1 MSENTNPNRPLTL
14 SFGLNGP
21 GYIEASAGTGK
32 TFTITCLITRL
43 LLGSRDYNPV
53 PLDKMLVMTF
63 TRSAARELRRKIRE
77 RLTEVMELFQ
87 DNADESNF
95 EKDENQYLEHF
106 CSLFGK
112 SDRELRN
119 RTARHILRD
128 ALTNIDKASISTIH
142 SFCASMLKR
151 HAISARIPFSQNLLT
166 DDKATQKCAEAVR
179 EAVRELFYDKE
190 LTEEETDVLLK
201 QSKIFD
207 DDKWQDTLTRLLEN
221 NYGPSFN
228 IHRDKDTEQDVLGQ
242 CGFAGIIRKFISY
255 QKALDKEFDELEKS
269 YGDFF
274 KIKFK
279 ADLFN
284 LFSGIERKN
293 YYDVFKTCFNTSSG
307 NEDISKVLT
316 KLTEGE
322 ADDSISSICES
333 CSPLMKYIISCL
345 PLTGNTAKKIVVSEI
360 MAEFRS
366 YIKKPA
372 FVSIIDNISNAMS
385 EGMPIK
391 NIVYDKVLTRA
402 SEILEQKKDIEG
414 FLFQN
419 DLLSRLKDAL
429 VKQDQGEDTGISG
442 LSSSEILREAILADY
457 PVAIIDEFQDT
468 DPIQFSIVSQVYL
481 NYFKA
486 NKELIFS
493 REPVPEPE
501 KRPVQDVQGFYII
514 GDPKQSIYLF
524 RGADVSC
531 YNDAVKGIRDFW
543 GENDRDKNHQG
554 TLDTNFRSNPVLV
567 YQVNSMFAG
576 MDLSNVTDSGAL
588 AKPDHN
594 IKRDY
599 YRSYVRGGSW
609 EFREVK
615 AVTERPDK
623 KDKPQKF
630 LVLANDAK
638 AEVLENGIVPAP
650 LTVFRQEFVGKKTKK
665 TGTESIKPRIV
676 LKKLAESCAREIV
689 EVLNRGWI
697 SERMP
702 DSLAPS
708 QKKPDRV
715 ELKDIAVLVSCAK
728 EAAHISRELAR
739 YDVPAVYTSNRMSIT
754 DTLEFESVYNL
765 MEAFLNPKDNE
776 KLRFLV
782 SSSFFNYTA
791 QDISEELSNG
801 FEDISAALAE
811 GAGRWRENDF
821 MSAYCFFTKKLH
833 IAEKLSAT
841 VGGDA
846 IITNLNQA
854 AEIAQSLSSRVSAF
868 DGIVS
873 LYRRLM
879 DEPESDDSG
888 QDMSDYSIRAGG
900 NENVIRITT
909 YHSSKGLEYNIVFMP
924 YAGIWKNKFNNN
936 AGFTTV
942 SYLDSD
948 VPEGE
953 GRLRYDITGDQD
965 LAIQHDWNEMG
976 ETLRL
981 WYVAATR
988 AKYAMFLWTGFFE
1001 DSKKYIKPSQ
1011 PPSKY
1016 YLPLYVQLRNL
1027 CQDENEA
1034 QKVKEPGKKGKKA
1047 KQEAQGT
1054 EDTASKVLE
1063 RKKLSEALANLFM
1076 GNAKNRE
1083 NLARL
1088 QEINRSSLA
1097 ELRPPPKKWPV
1108 NDDNF
1113 FLIESL
1119 SLGAKTEWD
1128 DYRRKEQLGDGSS
1141 ASEVKEFKG
1150 NIPNN
1155 WRILSY
1161 SALVSAKTHHGA
1173 AGSDASDTGGE
1184 DENHNSED
1192 LPEVSRDDD
1201 PRIAIRGG
1209 IDTGLFLHG
1218 IFERLSFDD
1227 LRDDRTKLEELREQ
1241 KRVSRQD
1248 LLDSIKA
1255 ARVIAERLDTFPD
1268 SGEWSQDDR
1277 KFLNLL
1283 EWILCAA
1290 ETPLRSGSDKEAA
1303 PFALRDLR
1311 DNHTVKEME
1320 FYMRVPHITDMAALN
1335 NIVRSKEYAEDK
1347 YVGNLYH
1354 LIGELKDEQVITAKD
1369 VQGFMTGSLDL
1380 FFEHDGKYYVADYK
1394 SNIITENRNK
1404 PGLYNREAMQR
1415 TIYDSHYDFQYVIYT
1430 VAMHRFLKHKLGDSY
1445 DYDTHIGGIY
1455 YLFLRGMRGENSEI
1469 NGSVPGVY
1477 YVRLPRELVE
1487 KADQFFANAEDNEK
1501 GYSSGSSGNPES
1513 NQKPNTQQSGNQQSK
1528 QQMSKQ

>member
-63 TRSAARELRRKIRE
+63 TRSAARDLRRKIRE

-95 EKDENQYLEHF
+95 EKDENQYLEPF

-190 LTEEETDVLLK
+190 LTEEEIDILLK
-201 QSKIFD
+201 ESEIFD
-207 DDKWQDTLTRLLEN
+207 DDKWQGTLTRLLEN
-221 NYGPSFN
+221 NYGPSFSL
-228 IHRDKDTEQDVLGQ
+228 HRYDGADRLTQAKSLKEMLRIMNEMTQEQEEQ
-242 CGFAGIIRKFISY
+242 AAKMAG
-255 QKALDKEFDELEKS
+255 ELEQICPE
-269 YGDFF
+269 FF

-279 ADLFN
+279 AIGDYHGGMLAGAEK
-284 LFSGIERKN
+284 SAG
-293 YYDVFKTCFNTSSG
+293 
-307 NEDISKVLT
+307 
-316 KLTEGE
+316 
-322 ADDSISSICES
+322 
-333 CSPLMKYIISCL
+333 
-345 PLTGNTAKKIVVSEI
+345 KIVDF
-360 MAEFRS
+360 FRS
-366 YIKKPA
+366 YLANKGGKKLLDYMEANVYKASAADFKNVIKNPK
-372 FVSIIDNISNAMS
+372 VIEQISIIENV
-385 EGMPIK
+385 IK
-391 NIVYDKVLTRA
+391 NSVSVKPLVYDKVLTRA
-402 SEILEQKKDIEG
+402 SELLEEKKDIEG

-429 VKQDQGEDTGISG
+429 VKQDQGEDTGIPG

-486 NKELIFS
+486 NKELILS
-493 REPVPEPE
+493 REPVPK
-501 KRPVQDVQGFYII
+501 KRQEHDVQGFYII

-531 YNDAVKGIRDFW
+531 YNDAVKGIRNFW
-543 GENDRDKNHQG
+543 GENDQDKKHQG

-576 MDLSNVTDSGAL
+576 LDLSNATDSGAL
-588 AKPDHN
+588 AKPKHSA
-594 IKRDY
+594 KEDY
-599 YRSYVRGGSW
+599 YRSYIRGGSW

-630 LVLANDAK
+630 LALVTEIPDKKNEKQKSLALENDAE
-638 AEVLENGIVPAP
+638 AGVPQNSIVPAP
-650 LTVFRQEFVGKKTKK
+650 LTVFCQKFMATS
-665 TGTESIKPRIV
+665 TADDGTESVNIGYV
-676 LKKLAESCAREIV
+676 QKKLAESCAREIV

-697 SERMP
+697 AEGMP
-702 DSLAPS
+702 DSLTQS
-708 QKKPDRV
+708 QLQQNKGRMV
-715 ELKDIAVLVSCAK
+715 ELKDIAVLVSSSK
-728 EAAHISRELAR
+728 EAAYISGELAR
-739 YDVPAVYTSNRMSIT
+739 YGVPAVYTSNRMSIT

-811 GAGRWRENDF
+811 GAGLWRDNDF

-833 IAEKLSAT
+833 IAEKLSQS
-841 VGGDA
+841 VGGETV
-846 IITNLNQA
+846 ITNLNQA
-854 AEIAQSLSSRVSAF
+854 AEIAQSLSSRASSF

-879 DEPESDDSG
+879 DEPESDDSA
-888 QDMSDYSIRAGG
+888 QEMSDYSIRAGG

-924 YAGIWKNKFNNN
+924 YAGIWKTTKK
-936 AGFTTV
+936 AKKGGFSPV

-948 VPEGE
+948 APEGE

-976 ETLRL
+976 ESLRL

-988 AKYAMFLWTGFFE
+988 AKYAMFLWTGVF
-1001 DSKKYIKPSQ
+1001 DSGSYLKPYRDN
-1011 PPSKY
+1011 PGKY
-1016 YLPLYVQLRNL
+1016 YLPLYVQLRNM
-1027 CQDENEA
+1027 CREGNKESSAAQDPADNKD
-1034 QKVKEPGKKGKKA
+1034 Q
-1047 KQEAQGT
+1047 
-1054 EDTASKVLE
+1054 
-1063 RKKLSEALANLFM
+1063 KKLSNALANLFM

-1097 ELRPPPKKWPV
+1097 ELRKTDPNRPV

-1119 SLGAKTEWD
+1119 SLGAKTKWD
-1128 DYRRKEQLGDGSS
+1128 DDRRKLQLGDSNPKSGVRPF
-1141 ASEVKEFKG
+1141 EG

-1155 WRILSY
+1155 WHILSY

-1173 AGSDASDTGGE
+1173 ARPDIGDTGGE

-1201 PRIAIRGG
+1201 PRIAIQGG

-1241 KRVSRQD
+1241 NRVSRQD

-1255 ARVIAERLDTFPD
+1255 ARVIAERLDTFPE

-1290 ETPLRSGSDKEAA
+1290 ETPLKAGSNENAA

-1320 FYMRVPHITDMAALN
+1320 FYMHVPHITDMAALN

-1404 PGLYNREAMQR
+1404 QGLYNREAMQR

-1487 KADQFFANAEDNEK
+1487 KADKFFANDEDNEK
-1501 GYSSGSSGNPES
+1501 GDPEGSSGNPES
-1513 NQKPNTQQSGNQQSK
+1513 NPKQNNQQSGNQQSK
-1528 QQMSKQ
+1528 QQSKQ

>member
-1 MSENTNPNRPLTL
+1 MTDARNTTKNTTQDPLTL
-14 SFGLNGP
+14 SFALNGP

-43 LLGSRDYNPV
+43 LLGSPEYAPV
-53 PLDKMLVMTF
+53 PLDKMLIMTF
-63 TRSAARELRRKIRE
+63 TRSAARDLRRKIRE
-77 RLTEVMELFQ
+77 RLTAVMELFQ
-87 DNADESNF
+87 DCADKNELSKKEEELN
-95 EKDENQYLEHF
+95 KPENLYLKPFIRCFAEEDGT
-106 CSLFGK
+106 LRD
-112 SDRELRN
+112 SDRAQCY

-166 DDKATQKCAEAVR
+166 DDKATQKCAEAVK

-190 LTEEETDVLLK
+190 LTQAETDTLLEA
-201 QSKIFD
+201 SGIFKD
-207 DDKWQDTLTRLLEN
+207 DDWLDNLTSLLEN
-221 NYGPSFN
+221 NYGPSFSM
-228 IHRDKDTEQDVLGQ
+228 HRYDGAERLIAAKSLKEMLRMASEMTKEQDGQ
-242 CGFAGIIRKFISY
+242 TAKL
-255 QKALDKEFDELEKS
+255 ADELRES
-269 YGDFF
+269 CQDFF
-274 KIKFK
+274 KIKFFKNGSFSGGTLDSGYSAERCVAFFREYLAKRDGKNLLDCIGSNAYK
-279 ADLFN
+279 ADKEKFDKVKDN
-284 LFSGIERKN
+284 PEVIRCIGTIEN
-293 YYDVFKTCFNTSSG
+293 
-307 NEDISKVLT
+307 VL
-316 KLTEGE
+316 KYSVSLK
-322 ADDSISSICES
+322 
-333 CSPLMKYIISCL
+333 PL
-345 PLTGNTAKKIVVSEI
+345 
-360 MAEFRS
+360 
-366 YIKKPA
+366 
-372 FVSIIDNISNAMS
+372 
-385 EGMPIK
+385 
-391 NIVYDKVLTRA
+391 VYDKVLTRA

-429 VKQDQGEDTGISG
+429 VKQDQGADTGIPG
-442 LSSSEILREAILADY
+442 LSSSEILRDAILEDY

-481 NYFKA
+481 NYFKDNRDA
-486 NKELIFS
+486 ILT
-493 REPVPEPE
+493 REHQAPDE
-501 KRPVQDVQGFYII
+501 KPWPNIQGFYII

-531 YNDAVKGIRDFW
+531 YNDAVRGIGNFW
-543 GENDRDKNHQG
+543 GENDPNKKHQG
-554 TLDTNFRSNPVLV
+554 TLGTNFRSNPVLV
-567 YQVNSMFAG
+567 GQVNSLFESLSQ
-576 MDLSNVTDSGAL
+576 DLADSGDNDSAASDEAL
-588 AKPDHN
+588 EERSLSAPKHDDAA
-594 IKRDY
+594 DY
-599 YRSYVRGGSW
+599 HASYVRGKSW
-609 EFREVK
+609 HFSPVK
-615 AVTERPDK
+615 SVMEIPEKRDE
-623 KDKPQKF
+623 PQTF
-630 LVLANDAK
+630 LVLRAPENSDGKSGQPK
-638 AEVLENGIVPAP
+638 AENPKTVIPAP
-650 LTVFRQEFVGKKTKK
+650 LTFFYHDFSDSKDSVNAPAMRRE
-665 TGTESIKPRIV
+665 
-676 LKKLAESCAREIV
+676 LAASCAREV
-689 EVLNRGWI
+689 VTVLNHGWLFK
-697 SERMP
+697 SRLADLTVPP
-702 DSLAPS
+702 DKLDEPVKLS
-708 QKKPDRV
+708 
-715 ELKDIAVLVSCAK
+715 DIAVLVSGKK
-728 EAAHISRELAR
+728 EAKWISAELAR
-739 YDVPAVYTSNRMSIT
+739 YGVPAVYTSNRMSIT
-754 DTLEFESVYNL
+754 ETLEFESVYNL

-811 GAGRWRENDF
+811 GVARWRDNDF
-821 MSAYCFFTKKLH
+821 MSAYCFFTKKLD
-833 IAEKLSAT
+833 IIKNLSR
-841 VGGDA
+841 VIGGDA
-846 IITNLNQA
+846 VITNLNQA

-879 DEPESDDSG
+879 DEPESDESS
-888 QDMSDYSIRAGG
+888 QEMSDYSIRAGG

-924 YAGIWKNKFNNN
+924 FAGVWKNKFNGD
-936 AGFTTV
+936 AGFSPV
-942 SYLDSD
+942 SYLDSKA
-948 VPEGE
+948 PEGE
-953 GRLRYDITGDQD
+953 GHLRYDITGDPA
-965 LAIQHDWNEMG
+965 LKNQHLWNEMG
-976 ETLRL
+976 ESLRL

-988 AKYAMFLWTGFFE
+988 AKYAMFVWTGFMGKE
-1001 DSKKYIKPSQ
+1001 DAQKYFAGSAKSIS
-1011 PPSKY
+1011 Y
-1016 YLPLYVQLRNL
+1016 YLPLYVELRTLCENSDNPRETLRRALEKLFTGNEKNSHNLEEVRNL
-1027 CQDENEA
+1027 NSRA
-1034 QKVKEPGKKGKKA
+1034 
-1047 KQEAQGT
+1047 
-1054 EDTASKVLE
+1054 ASKDDS
-1063 RKKLSEALANLFM
+1063 KSEAMDEGDYYFLL
-1076 GNAKNRE
+1076 
-1083 NLARL
+1083 
-1088 QEINRSSLA
+1088 SSLA
-1097 ELRPPPKKWPV
+1097 DLTGDSSQKSE
-1108 NDDNF
+1108 
-1113 FLIESL
+1113 
-1119 SLGAKTEWD
+1119 TETETEIIWD
-1128 DYRRKEQLGDGSS
+1128 PDRRKLQMGDSNPESGVRPF
-1141 ASEVKEFKG
+1141 EG

-1173 AGSDASDTGGE
+1173 ARPDIGDTGGE
-1184 DENHNSED
+1184 DENHNAED
-1192 LPEVSRDDD
+1192 LPEVSQDDD

-1241 KRVSRQD
+1241 PRISRQD

-1255 ARVIAERLDTFPD
+1255 ARVIAERLDTFPEA
-1268 SGEWSQDDR
+1268 GEWSQNDR

-1290 ETPLRSGSDKEAA
+1290 ETPLKAGNDDAA

-1320 FYMRVPHITDMAALN
+1320 FYMHVPHITDMAALN

-1404 PGLYNREAMQR
+1404 PGSYNREAMQR

-1455 YLFLRGMRGENSEI
+1455 YLFLRGMRGEKSEI

-1487 KADQFFANAEDNEK
+1487 KADQFFANAAENEK
-1501 GYSSGSSGNPES
+1501 GDPEGSSGNPES